1 MKSTDKGIVHT
12 LHAHHGAEVDQIAY
26 TGLLGR
32 DDAGDGDIL
41 GQFALRGAVD
51 RRKLSVGQSL
61 DHWVETGHI
70 ALGQVFHATHSGLGD
85 EPCCI
90 DSDARHAP
98 QIGLPHPQINLL
110 HGGQLLVDNLAV
122 VFKHL
127 VDQPGAERIAF
138 GGSGAGL
145 EQARH
150 VVDAE
155 LTERVADALA
165 NALDSNKRTAYG
177 LRLLLDRADNLLGPL
192 SRSYIIG
199 SCSSV
204 GCCCS
209 GSIGLGRRCSVLHS

>member
-32 DDAGDGDIL
+32 DDAGYSDIL
-41 GQFALRGAVD
+41 SQFALRGTVD
-51 RRKLSVGQSL
+51 CRELSVGQSF
-61 DHWVETGHI
+61 DHWIETIHI
-70 ALGQVFHATHSGLGD
+70 ALGQIFHAAHSGLGD
-85 EPCCI
+85 EPCGI
-90 DSDARHAP
+90 DGNTRHTP

-177 LRLLLDRADNLLGPL
+177 LGFLLYRADNLLGPL